1 MLKLKT
7 KWFNKWAKKNALS
20 DKILL
25 KTIENISDK
34 LGTVNLGLGL
44 CKVRTP
50 KIGQGKSGSF
60 RTIVVFKKSKIAI
73 FVYGFSKSEKDNL
86 DKDELKY
93 FRILAKDLLKIERKK
108 YLELE
113 KLGKFISIKE

>member
-25 KTIENISDK
+25 KTIENISGK
-34 LGTVNLGLGL
+34 LGTVKLGFGL
-44 CKVRTP
+44 YKIRTP

-73 FVYGFSKSEKDNL
+73 FVYGFSKSEKNSL
-86 DKDELKY
+86 GKDELKY
-93 FRILAKDLLKIERKK
+93 FRKLAKDLLKIERKK

-113 KLGKFISIKE
+113 KLDKFISIKE